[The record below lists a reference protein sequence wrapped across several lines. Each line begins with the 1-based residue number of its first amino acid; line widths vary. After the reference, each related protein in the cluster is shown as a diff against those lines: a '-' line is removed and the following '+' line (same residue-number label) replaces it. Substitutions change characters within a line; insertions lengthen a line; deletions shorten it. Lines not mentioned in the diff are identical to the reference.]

1 MKITEFTQLLTEYEG
16 NKKGVSIA
24 QMAEV
29 VKVINLVTDGMLYK
43 YVKNCDEAKTK
54 SMLASKKAA
63 PAPAKKIVA
72 LAKEMVKNKAN
83 SAATSVKKTAKKQA
97 TNAKAKKPNKKA

>member
-72 LAKEMVKNKAN
+72 PVK
-83 SAATSVKKTAKKQA
+83 TTAKKQA